1 MTNKYTPVTF
11 NAGAPL
17 DPQKLMDL
25 QSNITSLVTDVN
37 GLTNASL
44 DNQYTL
50 KIDGGSYLTGKLT
63 AGVFDTEQ
71 VVTTA
76 AFSGAPFIIASVGSS
91 LAKDEVVTVSI
102 ASAGNAPSIRVIS
115 NKSRDAVRINWIAFE
130 KNQ

>member
-1 MTNKYTPVTF
+1 MANKYTPVTF

-37 GLTNASL
+37 GLTNATL
-44 DNQYTL
+44 DQQYTL
-50 KIDGGSYLTGKLT
+50 KIDGGSYVTGKLT
-63 AGVFDTEQ
+63 AGSADTEQ
-71 VVTTA
+71 VVTSA
-76 AFSGAPFIIASVGSS
+76 SFSGVPFIIASVGSS

-102 ASAGNAPSIRVIS
+102 TSAGVAPSIRVIS
-115 NKSRDAVRINWIAFE
+115 NKNREPVRINWIAFE